1 MTRYPVEIRQFL
13 MVLTIVLPALL
24 LSGCRDGQDEKL
36 DFLVDTEGRTYE
48 GTEVSSERIEELR
61 RDIERYEKE
70 IEAAVQAHTRSA
82 SYHKLLAQELLK
94 EEMYGPALEALQRAM
109 ELQPANPVVYY
120 YAGVAAA
127 RTGRAHMLSGEED
140 RYLALAESYFS
151 EAIRLR
157 ENYQDAIFAMA
168 VLLAFDLNR
177 PDEALE
183 YSRKL
188 SEIETGDPAVKFL
201 HGNILVQ
208 NGLFRE
214 AIDVYDDL
222 ARSAPSSEQRA
233 RARQNRDELER
244 NL

>member
-1 MTRYPVEIRQFL
+1 
-13 MVLTIVLPALL
+13 
-24 LSGCRDGQDEKL
+24 
-36 DFLVDTEGRTYE
+36 
-48 GTEVSSERIEELR
+48 
-61 RDIERYEKE
+61 
-70 IEAAVQAHTRSA
+70 
-82 SYHKLLAQELLK
+82 
-94 EEMYGPALEALQRAM
+94 
-109 ELQPANPVVYY
+109 VYY
-120 YAGVAAA
+120 FAGVAAA

-140 RYLALAESYFS
+140 RYLVLAERFFS

-177 PDEALE
+177 PEEALE

-201 HGNILVQ
+201 HANILVR

-214 AIDVYDDL
+214 AIAVYDDL
-222 ARSAPSSEQRA
+222 ARNAPSSEQRT